1 MATRVTVA
9 NNAKQSQ
16 KAPLVLP
23 AAAITDP
30 AAAGSMQS
38 LVFKTAQSKLKLK
51 KPTRVFVK
59 QTGQELVNEKD
70 WKDNIRSDAVLL
82 VSTGEE
88 YVGVKKEIIIHGKCT
103 VSCSSEMTA
112 DKSSGWNLRY
122 LRSTTLEILRT
133 TSNRE
138 TLTCHAVFRIWF

>member
-16 KAPLVLP
+16 KAPLVIP
-23 AAAITDP
+23 AAAVADP

-59 QTGQELVNEKD
+59 QTGKELIDEKD
-70 WKDNIRSDAVLL
+70 WKDNIRNDAVLL

-88 YVGVKKEIIIHGKCT
+88 YVGVKKEMIIHGKCT
-103 VSCSSEMTA
+103 VSCTSEIPAVESSA
-112 DKSSGWNLRY
+112 
-122 LRSTTLEILRT
+122 
-133 TSNRE
+133 
-138 TLTCHAVFRIWF
+138 

>member
-23 AAAITDP
+23 AAAVADP

-59 QTGQELVNEKD
+59 QTGKELIDEKD
-70 WKDNIRSDAVLL
+70 WKDNIKNDAVLL

-88 YVGVKKEIIIHGKCT
+88 FVGVKKEMMIHGKCT
-103 VSCSSEMTA
+103 VCCTSKMPA
-112 DKSSGWNLRY
+112 DKSSAQKLRY
-122 LRSTTLEILRT
+122 SRSTISTNLGTR
-133 TSNRE
+133 SK
-138 TLTCHAVFRIWF
+138 